1 MSYGSPHVP
10 PPRVLVVAL
19 YPCII
24 PSHGGQ
30 VRLKGLVDGMFAMGL
45 HVRTL
50 GVYANFQF
58 PADARGPSD
67 LVIVDN
73 DFNDVYFQDP
83 LFGDVFVTHFVM
95 QRPMLANQINDTIAS
110 FSPDIIW
117 LEQPFLYPLI
127 ERALENSASKG
138 SARPKIILSSQN
150 EEAKL
155 KYQLADMPGGIG
167 VFDVTLFDRAEEIE
181 IHAHNEADLV
191 VCISDEEAAVLKE
204 QNIEAIY
211 LPATT
216 AMEFSKPAP
225 PPKTLAKNK
234 QNQPYIAYAASSYWP
249 NVEGFYDMFGDGL
262 GFLKS
267 HEKLKIAGSVGE
279 AIFKDSRFEARR
291 SINEARGEF
300 LGFLP
305 EADLERLYLD
315 AAAVIVPIT
324 TGAGANLKMA
334 DALASGRPV
343 ISTSKGLEGYRTL
356 VHDAME
362 QGVYEASTPLEFR
375 QLCRLAVEGRLRA
388 PPASLREKFF
398 PRTIHP
404 RLVEIFAKV
413 ASMPPKLSKAGADL
427 LSSTSQT

>member
-1 MSYGSPHVP
+1 MSYGP
-10 PPRVLVVAL
+10 PRMTAPRVLVVAL
-19 YPCII
+19 YPCVV

-30 VRLKGLVDGMFAMGL
+30 VRLKGLVDGMVSMGM
-45 HVRTL
+45 HVRTM

-58 PADARGPSD
+58 PADERGPSD

-73 DFNDVYFQDP
+73 DFNDAYFQDP
-83 LFGDVFVTHFVM
+83 LFGDVFITHFVM

-117 LEQPFLYPLI
+117 LEQPFLYPLV
-127 ERALENSASKG
+127 ERALANASTAG
-138 SARPKIILSSQN
+138 STRPKIILSSQN

-155 KYQLADMPGGIG
+155 KYHLADMPNGLG
-167 VFDVTLFDRAEEIE
+167 VFDITLFDRAEEIE
-181 IHAHNEADLV
+181 EKAIQNADLV
-191 VCISDEEAAVLKE
+191 VCISDEEAERLNARGVAAV
-204 QNIEAIY
+204 Y

-216 AMEFSKPAP
+216 AMKFLGHGALPKPAP
-225 PPKTLAKNK
+225 KSKSKPNH
-234 QNQPYIAYAASSYWP
+234 PYVAYAASSYWP

-262 GFLKS
+262 GFLRS
-267 HEKLKIAGSVGE
+267 NERLKIAGSVGE
-279 AIFKDSRFEARR
+279 AIFKDNRFEARR

-305 EADLERLYLD
+305 EADLEQLYLD

-343 ISTSKGLEGYRTL
+343 LSTSKGLEGYRAL
-356 VHDAME
+356 VDDAME
-362 QGVYEASTPLEFR
+362 KGVYEASNPLEFR

-388 PPASLREKFF
+388 PPPSLREKFL
-398 PRTIHP
+398 PRTIHQ
-404 RLVEIFAKV
+404 RLVEIFAK
-413 ASMPPKLSKAGADL
+413 ATAI
-427 LSSTSQT
+427 SS